1 GPEYGV
7 RDGDVK
13 LYLLGA
19 LRDGVLDGRL
29 TISADDIQPDVQV
42 AWGRIQKCDADLDA
56 VLSDVR
62 RDVQQADGRIAACLE
77 VGRLPD
83 AACRS
88 VALLPLE
95 LEILFGVVYPD
106 PQLVPATGLRVRRQL
121 EFEGRV
127 AALVRAELVSIQ
139 PHRRAPVGGS
149 DHQKYAAARPVA
161 RDLDRPAIPSHV
173 ALIRHPGERC
183 APGERNEDGLRVAD
197 VDILPLD
204 GFRIKDEVPRPIQ
217 ADPVRA
223 PKIWP
228 W

>member
-1 GPEYGV
+1 DLAHPEVSVEDVGLQAVAGEGGRYVVEVRIVEGPEYGV

-19 LRDGVLDGRL
+19 LRDGLLNGRL
-29 TISADDIQPDVQV
+29 TISAADIQPEVQI

-106 PQLVPATGLRVRRQL
+106 HQLVPAPRPRGRRQL
-121 EFEGRV
+121 AFAGRV

-139 PHRRAPVGGS
+139 PDRRAPVSGA
-149 DHQKYAAARPVA
+149 DHQKHSAARPIVG
-161 RDLDRPAIPSHV
+161 DLDITVIPAHIP
-173 ALIRHPGERC
+173 LIRHARERC
-183 APGERNEDGLRVAD
+183 APGKRNEDGL
-197 VDILPLD
+197 
-204 GFRIKDEVPRPIQ
+204 
-217 ADPVRA
+217 
-223 PKIWP
+223 
-228 W
+228 